1 MQELHSVFRPK
12 TALVLFRTLG
22 TILGTLVPG
31 VCEIDPM
38 LLRFVWP
45 CLKTPDRILATWKP
59 RWCQSRVAAADKR
72 RPIREQPRPLLLC
85 TLERPHFRTR
95 ILGSQKFLRSSASWT
110 SQRPDWEKP
119 VQPRPFRT
127 MKIFYPVKTRNVSGQ
142 NGPNNWPSVKKHTI
156 RVHLKARPPTENQ
169 GRIHKGTTCTHLW
182 VSKKSG

>member
-1 MQELHSVFRPK
+1 MQELHSVFGPK
-12 TALVLFRTLG
+12 TALVLVRTMG

-110 SQRPDWEKP
+110 SQRPDCSTQIFSDHENFLPCQNQKRFRPEWTEQLAIRKKTHKP
-119 VQPRPFRT
+119 CPPESAAANRKPRAHSQRHNL
-127 MKIFYPVKTRNVSGQ
+127 YP
-142 NGPNNWPSVKKHTI
+142 P
-156 RVHLKARPPTENQ
+156 L
-169 GRIHKGTTCTHLW
+169 